1 MSKTTWLKRVR
12 TAALLGLGWA
22 MVWAPIAIL
31 IGTRI
36 IDPDNSMDEMWVA
49 IGAYPAFLS
58 AVLFCGMVGLPSSLS
73 KLGALSLGRAAG
85 LGAASGL
92 VVGTLPFLVGTS
104 TSELPLW
111 QLALL
116 VVGSISVLSALSA
129 VGSTVLARVVSNREV
144 RAFS

>member
-1 MSKTTWLKRVR
+1 MNKTPLLKRVR
-12 TAALLGLGWA
+12 TAALLGLMWA

-31 IGTRI
+31 VGTRI

-58 AVLFCGMVGLPSSLS
+58 AVLFSAMLGLPERVG
-73 KLGALSLGRAAG
+73 KLGAISLPRAAA
-85 LGAASGL
+85 LGASTG
-92 VVGTLPFLVGTS
+92 VIVGTLPFLVGTS
-104 TSELPLW
+104 TSALPLW

-116 VVGSISVLSALSA
+116 VVGSIAALSALSA

>member
-1 MSKTTWLKRVR
+1 MSKTTLLKRVR
-12 TAALLGLGWA
+12 TAALLGFGWA
-22 MVWAPIAIL
+22 IVWAPIAIL

-58 AVLFCGMVGLPSSLS
+58 AVLFSVMLGLPESG
-73 KLGALSLGRAAG
+73 KLGAISLGRAAA

-92 VVGTLPFLVGTS
+92 IVGTLPFLVGTS
-104 TSELPLW
+104 TSDLPLW

-116 VVGSISVLSALSA
+116 VVGSIAALSALSA
-129 VGSTVLARVVSNREV
+129 VGSTVLARVVSDREV